1 MINTE
6 DKRWNGF
13 KEVIVTKIVQEDE
26 LVKSFYLENP
36 DKSELP
42 DYIAGQFVAIKM
54 KEEDGSFTVTR
65 QYTLSTDYKKDY
77 YRVSIKREADGFLSK
92 KLCDEVKEGDTL
104 YITAP
109 IGKFVLKDSEKPL
122 VLISGGIGITP
133 MLTMAYAA
141 RDTKRKIDLVYSTRN
156 SHNNA
161 LEEEVRKLQ
170 EENENIRVTIIYT
183 RPTEDDKKAH
193 KYHKEGRIDLEY
205 MKNNFPSDGEF
216 YFCGPFSFMKA
227 LYRNLIEMGI
237 SKENIKYELFGATSE
252 KIDD

>member
-13 KEVIVTKIVQEDE
+13 KEVTVKKIVQEDD

-54 KEEDGSFTVTR
+54 KEADGSFTIAR
-65 QYTLSTDYKKDY
+65 QYTLSTDYKKNY
-77 YRVSIKREADGFLSK
+77 YRVSIKREEDGFLSK

-109 IGKFVLKDSEKPL
+109 IGKFVLKDSQKPL
-122 VLISGGIGITP
+122 ILIGGGIGITP
-133 MLTMAYAA
+133 MLTMAYEA
-141 RDTKRKIDLVYSTRN
+141 RNTQRKIHIVYSTRN
-156 SHNNA
+156 SDNNA

-170 EENENIRVTIIYT
+170 KENENVKVTIIYT
-183 RPTEDDKKAH
+183 RPTKEDKKAN
-193 KYHKEGRIDLEY
+193 KYDIEGRIDLDY
-205 MKNNFPSDGEF
+205 MKENFPSEGEY
-216 YFCGPFSFMKA
+216 YFCGPFPFMKA
-227 LYRNLIEMGI
+227 LYKNLITMGI
-237 SKENIKYELFGATSE
+237 DKENINYELFGASSE
-252 KIDD
+252 KIDE